1 LNALTYQSHLLKTQV
16 QFLGDSMSYTIQ
28 DVNGCTKKL
37 VFNFDK
43 VDLSKEI
50 KQAVIAKQANSNLKG
65 FRKGKAPL
73 DMVQK
78 LFGPQIEND
87 ALHRFISEQYY
98 NAVQKE
104 NIRAVG
110 YPEFGNTKYES
121 GKSVAFEATV
131 EIIPDFDLK
140 DYSKLSF
147 KKDSETVT
155 DEDFE
160 TMKKNYL
167 AQKAEV
173 SEVKDASA
181 TLKKGDFAVFN
192 FEGEKADGSRPENM
206 KAEEYMLEIGSG
218 QFIPGFEDG
227 MIGLKKGDKKDIKVT
242 FPADYHEADL
252 KNAPVTFH
260 VELLEIKQKNFPDFT
275 DELAKEFGFESVAD
289 FTTKNKERMTLQKK
303 REVAQKLQQQILEK
317 LIEENAFDVPKALI
331 EDQKESVRQE
341 LSRTL
346 KQQGFNDQMITL
358 YFERWD
364 ADVTSKATFQVRS
377 GLILDKLARKYNVE
391 ATEADLDKKIEEMVA
406 QSGMKKEEIAKFYK
420 SNENIKKNLM
430 YAIREEKTFEALQKD
445 VKVS

>member
-1 LNALTYQSHLLKTQV
+1 
-16 QFLGDSMSYTIQ
+16 MSYTIQ

-43 VDLSKEI
+43 VDLSSQI
-50 KQAVIAKQANSNLKG
+50 KAALTAKQQTSNLKG

-73 DMVQK
+73 EMVQK
-78 LFGPQIEND
+78 LFGPQVEND
-87 ALHRFISEQYY
+87 ALYRFISEQYY
-98 NAVQKE
+98 EAMKKE

-110 YPEFGNTKYES
+110 YPQFGNTKYES

-131 EIIPDFDLK
+131 EVIPDFELK
-140 DYSKLSF
+140 DYSKLTF

-160 TMKKNYL
+160 TLKKNHL
-167 AQKAEV
+167 SQKAEV
-173 SEVKDASA
+173 AEVKDAA
-181 TLKKGDFAVFN
+181 HKLGKGDFAVFN
-192 FEGEKADGSRPENM
+192 FEGEKADGSKPENM
-206 KAEEYMLEIGSG
+206 KASEYMLEIGSG

-242 FPADYHEADL
+242 FPADYHEEDL

-260 VELLEIKQKNFPDFT
+260 VEVLEIKQKNFPEFT

-289 FTTKNKERMTLQKK
+289 FTAKNKERMTTQKK
-303 REVAQKLQQQILEK
+303 REVQAKLQQEILEK
-317 LIEENAFDVPKALI
+317 LIAENQFEVPKALVD
-331 EDQKESVRQE
+331 DQKESVKQE

-346 KQQGFNDQMITL
+346 KQQGFNDQMIQL

-364 ADVTSKATFQVRS
+364 ADVTSKASFQVRS

-391 ATEADLDKKIEEMVA
+391 ATEADLDAKIDEMVS
-406 QSGMKKEEIAKFYK
+406 QSGMKKDEIAKFYK
-420 SNENIKKNLM
+420 SNENIKRNLM
-430 YAIREEKTFEALQKD
+430 YAIREEKTFAALQKD
-445 VKVS
+445 MKVS

>member
-1 LNALTYQSHLLKTQV
+1 
-16 QFLGDSMSYTIQ
+16 MSYTIQ

-37 VFNFDK
+37 IFNFDK
-43 VDLSKEI
+43 VDLSSQI
-50 KQAVIAKQANSNLKG
+50 KAALTAKQQTSNLKG

-78 LFGPQIEND
+78 MFGPQVEND
-87 ALHRFISEQYY
+87 ALYRFISEQYY
-98 NAVQKE
+98 EAMKKE

-110 YPEFGNTKYES
+110 YPQFGNTKYES

-131 EIIPDFDLK
+131 EVIPDFELK
-140 DYSKLSF
+140 DYSKLTF

-160 TMKKNYL
+160 TLKKNHL
-167 AQKAEV
+167 SQKAEV
-173 SEVKDASA
+173 AEVTDASHKLA
-181 TLKKGDFAVFN
+181 KGDFAVFN
-192 FEGEKADGSRPENM
+192 FEGEKADGSKPENM
-206 KAEEYMLEIGSG
+206 KAQEYMLEIGSG

-242 FPADYHEADL
+242 FPADYHEEDL

-260 VELLEIKQKNFPDFT
+260 VELLEIKQKNFPEFT

-289 FTTKNKERMTLQKK
+289 FTTKNKERMATQKK
-303 REVAQKLQQQILEK
+303 REVQAKLQQEILEK
-317 LIEENAFDVPKALI
+317 LISENQFEVPKALVD
-331 EDQKESVRQE
+331 DQKESVKQE

-346 KQQGFNDQMITL
+346 KQQGFNDQMIQL

-364 ADVTSKATFQVRS
+364 ADVTSKASFQVRS

-391 ATEADLDKKIEEMVA
+391 ATEADLDVKIDEMVS
-406 QSGMKKEEIAKFYK
+406 QSGMKKDEIAKFYK
-420 SNENIKKNLM
+420 SNENIKRNLM
-430 YAIREEKTFEALQKD
+430 YAIREEKTFAALQKD
-445 VKVS
+445 MKVS